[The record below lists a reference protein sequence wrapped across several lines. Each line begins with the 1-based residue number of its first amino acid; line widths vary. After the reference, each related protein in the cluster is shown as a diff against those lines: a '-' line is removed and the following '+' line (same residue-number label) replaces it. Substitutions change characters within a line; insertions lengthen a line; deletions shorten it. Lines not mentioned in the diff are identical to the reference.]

1 MADDIANG
9 NSDMWQN
16 LRHALLNLYERMQ
29 NNEIHRKFVHILH
42 LKCEHTEQNQAI
54 IDVMTRYQRMWHE
67 QIHAALLLC
76 IQQQTLPESLDVDLA
91 GVYLISTLTGLC
103 EIWLNNPEQFNINEI
118 APHIVDTAMGA
129 LQRCPTLR
137 AGSE

>member
-1 MADDIANG
+1 
-9 NSDMWQN
+9 
-16 LRHALLNLYERMQ
+16 
-29 NNEIHRKFVHILH
+29 
-42 LKCEHTEQNQAI
+42 
-54 IDVMTRYQRMWHE
+54 MTRYQRMWHE

-118 APHIVDTAMGA
+118 APPIVDTAMGA
-129 LQRCPTLR
+129 LQRCPSLR
-137 AGSE
+137 TGS